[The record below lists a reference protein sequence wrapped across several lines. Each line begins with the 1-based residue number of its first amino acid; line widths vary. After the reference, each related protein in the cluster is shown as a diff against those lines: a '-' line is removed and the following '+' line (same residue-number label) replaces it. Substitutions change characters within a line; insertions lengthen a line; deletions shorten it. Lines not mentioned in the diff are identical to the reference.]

1 MQAIITK
8 YLPAT
13 DLRGSRVKATCER
26 GSVTI
31 GYPYERG
38 PGEDAHRAACE
49 ALVEKFD
56 AEDRARFAPVD
67 PGYVPT
73 WGSLRWVCGGLPATS
88 GFAFVPV
95 PVLDSN

>member
-13 DLRGSRVKATCER
+13 DLRGSRIKARCER
-26 GSVTI
+26 GNITI
-31 GYPYERG
+31 SYPDERG
-38 PGEDAHRAACE
+38 PGEDAHRASCE
-49 ALVEKFD
+49 AIVAKFD
-56 AEDRARFAPVD
+56 AQARALFAPVD

-73 WGSLRWVCGGLPATS
+73 WGSLRWACGGLPSAS

-95 PVLDSN
+95 LDSN